1 VVSDTRQLREAIVG
15 LLALA
20 AAEEEMLLAG
30 AVTGPGSGPG
40 AGAEGPRRW
49 AAAPLVAHNT
59 EFKNQQSER
68 LHALRAGNTPPSY
81 GEIDHTSGEVYARY
95 AAQPAA
101 EVSAAS
107 RRVTAE
113 LIDGTA
119 ALSDE
124 DLLDPA
130 RNPWLNGRQLWLQI
144 IVRGFWH
151 PSGHL
156 GEYYAAHGQAD
167 RAVSMQEHA
176 LATARYLRAPD
187 AAVGMAGYN
196 VACAQAQAGKLSAA
210 AGTLAEAIGLN
221 ADLRANA
228 ATDPDL
234 EVLRNGGQLALL
246 AGGQPPEPPATALR
260 FADASM
266 LLWSVGLAGLEA
278 WLQD

>member
-1 VVSDTRQLREAIVG
+1 MSDTRQLRGAIIG

-20 AAEEEMLLAG
+20 AAEEEMLLAAAAAAAAAG
-30 AVTGPGSGPG
+30 ADADADGGPGT
-40 AGAEGPRRW
+40 GAEGPRRW
-49 AAAPLVAHNT
+49 AAVPAVAHNT

-68 LHALRAGNTPPSY
+68 LRALRAGRTPPSY
-81 GEIDHTSGEVYARY
+81 GEIDHASVEVYARY
-95 AAQPAA
+95 AALPAA

-113 LIDGTA
+113 LIDGTT

-156 GEYYAAHGQAD
+156 GEYYASHGQAD

-176 LATARYLRAPD
+176 LATARYLQAPE
-187 AAVGMAGYN
+187 AAVGMAAYN
-196 VACAQAQAGKLSAA
+196 VACAQAQSGQLSAA
-210 AGTLAEAIGLN
+210 ANRLAEAIRLN
-221 ADLRANA
+221 PDLRSNA
-228 ATDPDL
+228 ATDSDL
-234 EVLRNGGQLALL
+234 QVLRE
-246 AGGQPPEPPATALR
+246 AGRDPKASTA
-260 FADASM
+260 
-266 LLWSVGLAGLEA
+266 AGHGE
-278 WLQD
+278 

>member
-1 VVSDTRQLREAIVG
+1 MSDTRQLRGAIIG

-20 AAEEEMLLAG
+20 AAEEEMLLAAADSG
-30 AVTGPGSGPG
+30 AGAGSGAG
-40 AGAEGPRRW
+40 SGTGAEGPRRW
-49 AAAPLVAHNT
+49 AAVPVVAHNT

-68 LHALRAGNTPPSY
+68 LRALRAGRTPPSY
-81 GEIDHTSGEVYARY
+81 GEIDHGSGEVYARY
-95 AAQPAA
+95 AALSAA

-113 LIDGTA
+113 LIDGTT

-156 GEYYAAHGQAD
+156 GEYYASHGQAD
-167 RAVSMQEHA
+167 RAVSMQEHG
-176 LATARYLRAPD
+176 LATARYLRVPD
-187 AAVGMAGYN
+187 AAVGMAAYN
-196 VACAQAQAGKLSAA
+196 AACAQAQAGQLSAA
-210 AGTLAEAIGLN
+210 ANTLAEAIRLN
-221 ADLRANA
+221 ADLRRNA

-234 EVLRNGGQLALL
+234 EVLRNGGQLDAVL
-246 AGGQPPEPPATALR
+246 AGGTTPRNPPDPALR
-260 FADASM
+260 S
-266 LLWSVGLAGLEA
+266 SP
-278 WLQD
+278 